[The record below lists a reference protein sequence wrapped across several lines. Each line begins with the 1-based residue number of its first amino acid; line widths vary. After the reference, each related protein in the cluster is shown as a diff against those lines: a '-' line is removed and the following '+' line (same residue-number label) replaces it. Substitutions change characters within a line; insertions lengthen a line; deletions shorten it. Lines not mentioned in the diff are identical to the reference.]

1 MCIMVRKV
9 VGYVLLIAGV
19 ILILIGVLGVLAFAQ
34 QGAQEPGAALV
45 FVLFWWLPLIIFG
58 VPGLILGYFGYKLVT
73 AERQPQPA
81 PAATGVAVVV
91 PQQAPQPQAVRV
103 CPKCGR
109 QVPVDARLCPYCGAK
124 LEGSQ

>member
-1 MCIMVRKV
+1 MVRKV

-19 ILILIGVLGVLAFAQ
+19 ILILLGLYGCLALAQ
-34 QGAQEPGAALV
+34 AGSESTAGALA

-91 PQQAPQPQAVRV
+91 PQAQ
-103 CPKCGR
+103 
-109 QVPVDARLCPYCGAK
+109 QVP
-124 LEGSQ
+124 